1 MHHMLYT
8 SPGFAYEQVF
18 SIDPQL
24 GQHGYTPSSAQG
36 YLNQMESRLRAAPG
50 VISVSLVKMPPMEH
64 TVSRMDVE
72 IGGHAMAIY
81 PNWVERG
88 FFQTMNIPLLLGR
101 TLLPSEKNRVV
112 ISESLAHRR
121 WPGENPIGKQFVID
135 ESPSSQRDTVV
146 GVIGD
151 ARLNALN
158 DDDEVEEYWPAQ
170 TEDMPGVSMVVKMSG
185 PPESFTPVANAI
197 AESLDPKIF
206 PEIRPLKGLFHE
218 NVSKVEQVAMAVS
231 LIGVVAV
238 LLAGVGIVGL
248 VAYSVSQR
256 TKEIA
261 IRLALGAERITPM
274 SAM

>member
-8 SPGFAYEQVF
+8 SPGFGYEQVF

-64 TVSRMDVE
+64 TVSRMDAE
-72 IGGHAMAIY
+72 IGGHAVAIY

-101 TLLPSEKNRVV
+101 TLSPSEKNRVV

-121 WPGENPIGKQFVID
+121 WPRENPIGKQFVTD
-135 ESPSSQRDTVV
+135 ESASSQRDTVV
-146 GVIGD
+146 GVVGD
-151 ARLNALN
+151 ARLNARA
-158 DDDEVEEYWPAQ
+158 W
-170 TEDMPGVSMVVKMSG
+170 
-185 PPESFTPVANAI
+185 
-197 AESLDPKIF
+197 
-206 PEIRPLKGLFHE
+206 
-218 NVSKVEQVAMAVS
+218 
-231 LIGVVAV
+231 
-238 LLAGVGIVGL
+238 
-248 VAYSVSQR
+248 
-256 TKEIA
+256 
-261 IRLALGAERITPM
+261 AERITPM